1 MSNDCLIQEEPI
13 SVNYELQGG
22 AETDLTTWNDSPK
35 GEHLKNVEIDS

>member
-13 SVNYELQGG
+13 FVNYELKGG
-22 AETDLTTWNDSPK
+22 AETDLTTRNDSPK